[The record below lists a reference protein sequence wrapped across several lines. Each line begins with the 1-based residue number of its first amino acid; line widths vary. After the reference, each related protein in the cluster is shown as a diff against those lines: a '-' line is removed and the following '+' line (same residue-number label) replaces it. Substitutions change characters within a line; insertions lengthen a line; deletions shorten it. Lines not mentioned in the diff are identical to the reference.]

1 MGLNPIPIAVGPA
14 ETVAKYVAL
23 YDNIQHSVRCD
34 HDIFLVGVLI
44 LGLDCLTDTVCLG
57 EMLQDFGCLF
67 LLVHLLAAQYQFV
80 MTLTEQL
87 DPVDDLIAGVDS
99 QSLRHGEIVP
109 PCSQH
114 LLDRLL
120 TLLHLTA
127 QVVVDLNGGHFVPD
141 KIQAVSADI
150 LLAEPVEHFI
160 RNRLA
165 TLLFYL

>member
-44 LGLDCLTDTVCLG
+44 LGLDCLTDTVYLG

-67 LLVHLLAAQYQFV
+67 LLVYLLAAQYQFV

-87 DPVDDLIAGVDS
+87 DPVDDLIVCS
-99 QSLRHGEIVP
+99 QYRRSVP
-109 PCSQH
+109 PLLRRRRSNLCLSSPNAFEREVDCGAFMRSYIQSELHSHSSANRNNSAFHICSSCGIC
-114 LLDRLL
+114 LR
-120 TLLHLTA
+120 TL
-127 QVVVDLNGGHFVPD
+127 
-141 KIQAVSADI
+141 K
-150 LLAEPVEHFI
+150 
-160 RNRLA
+160 
-165 TLLFYL
+165 